1 LYETL
6 YKQDYFPF
14 FVYIWDIIPFLQ
26 VFTNMS
32 LHAAYPELDN
42 TDRKILQALQ
52 KDASY
57 SVSRLAEEI
66 GLSKSAC
73 WRRIQTLEE
82 KGVITARVA
91 LLDQHKLGLDLT
103 VFTAIRTIQ
112 HTQDWYDNFSSV
124 VTAMP
129 NVMEVHRM
137 SGDIDYL
144 MRAVVPDMR
153 SYDSM
158 YRDMIKNIE
167 LSDVSSSF
175 SMETIKYSTALPLEY
190 LD

>member
-1 LYETL
+1 MAPHHEVTR
-6 YKQDYFPF
+6 
-14 FVYIWDIIPFLQ
+14 
-26 VFTNMS
+26 
-32 LHAAYPELDN
+32 LDH
-42 TDRKILQALQ
+42 TDRKILAVLQ
-52 KDASY
+52 NDSSY
-57 SVSRLAEEI
+57 SVSRLADEI

-73 WRRIQTLEE
+73 WRRIQTLEDG
-82 KGVITARVA
+82 GVITARVA

-153 SYDSM
+153 SYDAM
-158 YRDMIKNIE
+158 YRDMIKNID

-175 SMETIKYSTALPLEY
+175 SMETIKYSTSLPLDY
-190 LD
+190 LGKR